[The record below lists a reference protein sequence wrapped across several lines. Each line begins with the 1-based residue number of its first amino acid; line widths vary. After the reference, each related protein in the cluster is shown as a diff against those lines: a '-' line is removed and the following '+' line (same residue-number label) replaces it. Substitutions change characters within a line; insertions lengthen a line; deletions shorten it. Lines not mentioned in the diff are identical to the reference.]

1 MLKKFVSSVL
11 AVMLLAGCGGAES
24 TASRKPAAEV
34 AARIVKDLKLE
45 DSVSEAS
52 SRVVNGLLFF
62 DEGDITDGSLYLSQ
76 NRGDTVA
83 VFYTEDTDKVMEKT
97 EEYLRTLKAQLETYA
112 PSEVFK
118 VDNGV
123 VTSGDG
129 IVLVIICDD
138 LQSAKEEAETILKER

>member
-11 AVMLLAGCGGAES
+11 AVILLVGCSSADS

-34 AARIVKDLKLE
+34 AAKIVKDLKLE
-45 DSVSEAS
+45 DSVQEAS

-76 NRGDTVA
+76 NKGDTVA
-83 VFYTEDTDKVMEKT
+83 VFYTEDTDKVMAKT

-118 VDNGV
+118 VDNGIV
-123 VTSGDG
+123 ASGDG

-138 LQSAKEEAETILKER
+138 LQSAKEEAETILK

>member
-1 MLKKFVSSVL
+1 MLKKFVSSLL
-11 AVMLLAGCGGAES
+11 AVVMLAGCAGGQAAE
-24 TASRKPAAEV
+24 RKPAAEV

-45 DSVSEAS
+45 ETVSEAS

-62 DEGDITDGSLYLSQ
+62 DEGDISDGSLYLSQ
-76 NRGDTVA
+76 NKGDTVA
-83 VFYTEDTDKVMEKT
+83 VFYTEDTEKVMAKT

-138 LQSAKEEAETILKER
+138 LQSAKEEAETILNER